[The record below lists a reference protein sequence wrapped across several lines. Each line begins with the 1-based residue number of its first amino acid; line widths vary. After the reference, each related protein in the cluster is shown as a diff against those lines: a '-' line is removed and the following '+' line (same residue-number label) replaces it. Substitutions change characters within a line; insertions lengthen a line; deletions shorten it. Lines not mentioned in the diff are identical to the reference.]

1 MGESKSFTAIFFLD
15 TVINT
20 AVREAWK
27 DAFTGASSVSL
38 GSKRCLCGG
47 WISKQCLKE
56 AEDIAYNA
64 RA

>member
-1 MGESKSFTAIFFLD
+1 MGKSKSCIAIFFLD

-38 GSKRCLCGG
+38 GSKRCFCGG
-47 WISKQCLKE
+47 
-56 AEDIAYNA
+56 
-64 RA
+64 